1 VLTFTLLGGDNS
13 PVVMR
18 EQGDDLLERLLERLR
33 QDPRV
38 EAAAA
43 VNQLPFAF
51 GPTGWD
57 SSFLL
62 EGQVDSPQTSSRN
75 PRLNF
80 QAVTP
85 DYFRTMDIR
94 LVHGRDFTDRDH
106 AEAPFVV
113 IVSTELADRVWPGQ
127 DPIGKRIRTQFMI
140 REGNREPARWQTVVG
155 VAATARYREIQSPR
169 LDLYAPFRQAD
180 PIAKSIVVRTSVP
193 PEQLV
198 SAVATVVKEVEPT
211 SVLDQVKTMDSI
223 VRHIRGPWLFS
234 TTVFGIFGLVAL
246 GLSWLGLFGL
256 VAYAVAQRTR
266 EIGIRMALGAR
277 PGDVVRLMVTQGLVP
292 AVYGLLVGTLGA
304 IAGSRLLASLLFDTS
319 PTDLPAFSAAAVGF
333 ALVSVVASYL
343 PARRAA
349 AVSPVI
355 ALRAE

>member
-1 VLTFTLLGGDNS
+1 
-13 PVVMR
+13 
-18 EQGDDLLERLLERLR
+18 
-33 QDPRV
+33 
-38 EAAAA
+38 
-43 VNQLPFAF
+43 
-51 GPTGWD
+51 
-57 SSFLL
+57 
-62 EGQVDSPQTSSRN
+62 
-75 PRLNF
+75 
-80 QAVTP
+80 
-85 DYFRTMDIR
+85 
-94 LVHGRDFTDRDH
+94 VHGRDFTDRDH